1 MPNSK
6 YQIYKDKA
14 GKFRFKLLAANAQ
27 PILKSQAY
35 KTKVACKNGINAVKR
50 NATSKSKFTVSQSK
64 SKKYYFNIVSGN
76 KEVVGTSQMYAS
88 RDTLRKGMASVMRNA
103 KSPVEEA

>member
-14 GKFRFKLLAANAQ
+14 GKFRFRLLAANAQ

-35 KTKVACKNGINAVKR
+35 KSKVACKNGINAVKR
-50 NATSKSKFTVSQSK
+50 NATSKSKFTISQSK
-64 SKKYYFNIVSGN
+64 SKKYYFNIISGN
-76 KEVVGTSQMYAS
+76 KEVVGTSQLYAS
-88 RDTLRKGMASVMRNA
+88 RDTLRKGVASVMRNA
-103 KSPVEEA
+103 KSKVEEV

>member
-14 GKFRFKLLAANAQ
+14 GKFRFRLLAANSQ

-35 KTKVACKNGINAVKR
+35 KTKVACKNGINSVRR
-50 NATSKSKFTVSQSK
+50 NAVNKAKFSVTQSK
-64 SKKYYFNIVSGN
+64 SKKYYFNLVSGN
-76 KEVVGTSQMYAS
+76 KEVVGTSQPYAS
-88 RDTLRKGMASVMRNA
+88 RDTLRKGIASVMRNA
-103 KSPVEEA
+103 KSPVEEV

>member
-1 MPNSK
+1 MPNTK

-14 GKFRFKLLAANAQ
+14 GKFRFRLLAANAQ

-35 KTKVACKNGINAVKR
+35 KSKVACKNGINAIKR

-76 KEVVGTSQMYAS
+76 KEVVGTSQPYAS
-88 RDTLRKGMASVMRNA
+88 RDTMRKGIASVMRNA
-103 KSPVEEA
+103 KSPVEEV

>member
-14 GKFRFKLLAANAQ
+14 GKFRFKLLAANSQ

-35 KTKVACKNGINAVKR
+35 KSKVACKNGISAVKR
-50 NATSKSKFTVSQSK
+50 NATSKAKFTVAQSR

-88 RDTLRKGMASVMRNA
+88 RDTLRKGIASVMRNA
-103 KSPVEEA
+103 KTRVEE